1 MYNVNYIIYI
11 YYYIVQS
18 HTYIYIYGIYML
30 YNAGNI
36 IIDVPFGN
44 GLYLL

>member
-11 YYYIVQS
+11 LLYCTVT
-18 HTYIYIYGIYML
+18 HIYIYGIYML

>member
-11 YYYIVQS
+11 YYIAQS
-18 HTYIYIYGIYML
+18 HIYIYGIYML